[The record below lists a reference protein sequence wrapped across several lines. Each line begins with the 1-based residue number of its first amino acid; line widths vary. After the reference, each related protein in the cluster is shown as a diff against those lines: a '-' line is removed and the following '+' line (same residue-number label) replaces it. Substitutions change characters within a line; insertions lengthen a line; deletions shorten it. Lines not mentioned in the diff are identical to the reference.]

1 MTRRSEMIAIMFINV
16 QFIIFDKNSGEM
28 KNLFF
33 CFTAISYI
41 LISGC
46 SHKSA
51 ENNIKV
57 MTLNIRYDNPE
68 DSIYAWPRRAAQV
81 CNFIKNEKP
90 DILGMQEVL
99 WRQYTVLDSALIDY
113 SSVGVGRNDGA
124 REGELNPVFFRK
136 DKFDMVRNLTFWLS
150 NSPEVAG
157 SMGWGSSLPR
167 IVTWMELVNKNDHK
181 HLFFFNTHFA
191 HDSDSARLM
200 SSQILL
206 KEVKKIAEGF
216 PFIISGDFNMPP
228 TSTGYTILTGP
239 DESVPLLKDSYVITE
254 KRPSGPVYTF
264 NGFSDK
270 AHSARVD
277 YIFVRNG
284 LKVLDYKTIVKK
296 EHGIFISDHWPVE
309 AVVSIN

>member
-1 MTRRSEMIAIMFINV
+1 MKKYTGFLIV
-16 QFIIFDKNSGEM
+16 IIY
-28 KNLFF
+28 LLV
-33 CFTAISYI
+33 I
-41 LISGC
+41 GC
-46 SHKSA
+46 SQSKKKDA
-51 ENNIKV
+51 FKV
-57 MTLNIRYDNPE
+57 MTMNVRYDNPD
-68 DSIYAWPRRAAQV
+68 DSLNAWPNRIPLI
-81 CNFIKNEKP
+81 CSFISKEKP
-90 DILGMQEVL
+90 DIMGMQEVL
-99 WRQYTVLDSALIDY
+99 WHQYQTMDSVMKGY
-113 SSVGVGRNDGA
+113 SSVGVGRDDGA
-124 REGELNPVFFRK
+124 RGGEMNPVFFRK
-136 DKFDMVRNLTFWLS
+136 ERFDLVRTLTFWLS
-150 NSPEVAG
+150 ETPDLPG
-157 SMGWGSSLPR
+157 SRGWGATLPR
-167 IVTWMELVNKNDHK
+167 IVTWLELVDKNTHE
-181 HLFFFNTHFA
+181 HFFFFNTHFA

-309 AVVSIN
+309 AIISIN